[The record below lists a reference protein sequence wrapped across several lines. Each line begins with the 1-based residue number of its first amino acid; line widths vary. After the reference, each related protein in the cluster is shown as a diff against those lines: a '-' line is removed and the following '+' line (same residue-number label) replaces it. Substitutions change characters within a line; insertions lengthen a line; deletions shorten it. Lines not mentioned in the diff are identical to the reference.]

1 MLTRPLVV
9 HTCMVCIYYGFEI
22 NNCGAY
28 KTSGCT
34 YVYGIYYGFEIN
46 NCGAYKTSGCPYR
59 IDFIY
64 GVWYGDV
71 RLIND
76 IYIFMVIVRM

>member
-1 MLTRPLVV
+1 MDLKLIIVELTRPLVV
-9 HTCMVCIYYGFEI
+9 HTCMVC
-22 NNCGAY
+22 
-28 KTSGCT
+28 
-34 YVYGIYYGFEIN
+34 IYYGFEIN